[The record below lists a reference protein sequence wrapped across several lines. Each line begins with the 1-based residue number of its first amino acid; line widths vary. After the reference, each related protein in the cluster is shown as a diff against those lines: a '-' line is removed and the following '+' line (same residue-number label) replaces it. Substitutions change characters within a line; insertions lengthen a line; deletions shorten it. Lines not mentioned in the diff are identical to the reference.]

1 MPTNSR
7 IVHFFN
13 FCTLILF
20 VENLRLLLC
29 LTKNNKPRCQPIQ
42 SMKNEKIFIPFLNV
56 QNRQQRI
63 IVKPTASV
71 NGEAWWFVDNQII
84 LVILNDIYLE
94 IQNRWLLSDC
104 LMCEFVAIFYNVVE
118 SDLLIVDCYATL
130 LNCFAVVCLVVGFE
144 LFY

>member
-13 FCTLILF
+13 FGTLILF
-20 VENLRLLLC
+20 VENLRLLLR
-29 LTKNNKPRCQPIQ
+29 LAKNNKSRCQPIQ

-63 IVKPTASV
+63 IVKPTSSV
-71 NGEAWWFVDNQII
+71 NGEAWWFVNNEII

-94 IQNRWLLSDC
+94 IQNWWLLSDC
-104 LMCEFVAIFYNVVE
+104 LMCEFVAIFYYVIN
-118 SDLLIVDCYATL
+118 SDLLAIYCYATL
-130 LNCFAVVCLVVGFE
+130 LNCLSVVCLVVGFE